1 MGEGQSTEEAPG
13 THSGLPTWQGPFYE
27 TLNVGDVLRSRLG
40 RTVTEADNVWFT
52 CLTMNTN
59 QIHFNTEYAARTT
72 YGQCL
77 VNSTLT
83 LALVTG
89 LSVVD
94 TSENAAANLGWD
106 RVSLPKPVFVGDTL
120 WAESEILEKRDSRSN
135 QAVGIVRIRSRGI
148 NQRREVVVE
157 FERTFMVYK
166 QHGETA
172 ASFPG
177 TDTAWSTE

>member
-1 MGEGQSTEEAPG
+1 MMDDSKSTEDAV
-13 THSGLPTWQGPFYE
+13 TTALPTWRGPLYE
-27 TLNVGDVLRSRLG
+27 TLSVGDVLRSRLG

-59 QIHFNTEYAARTT
+59 QIHFNTEYAAKTT
-72 YGQCL
+72 FGRCL

-89 LSVVD
+89 LSVAD

-106 RVSLPKPVFVGDTL
+106 RVRLPKPVFVGDTL
-120 WAESEILEKRDSRSN
+120 WAESEILEKRESRSN
-135 QAVGIVRIRSRGI
+135 GRVGIVRVRSRGI

-166 QHGETA
+166 QGAETPA
-172 ASFPG
+172 LFPG
-177 TDTAWSTE
+177 TDAEWSTE